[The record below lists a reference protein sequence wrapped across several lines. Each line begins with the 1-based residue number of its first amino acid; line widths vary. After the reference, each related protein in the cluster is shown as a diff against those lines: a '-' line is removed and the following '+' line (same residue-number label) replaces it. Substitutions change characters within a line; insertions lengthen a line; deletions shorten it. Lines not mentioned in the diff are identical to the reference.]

1 MDSFNKFFNINL
13 GPKKRYMHP
22 TLDTKRPHETVPVM
36 HRTKFDVYKF
46 KLLKDREKGRFNI
59 TDREAAMLMK
69 RFNVKFSQDSVATLG
84 NTGVRLYKNTNGG
97 GYIIEK

>member
-36 HRTKFDVYKF
+36 HRTKYDVYRF
-46 KLLKDREKGRFNI
+46 KLLKDRESGQFNI
-59 TDREAAMLMK
+59 TDREARILMK
-69 RFNVKFSQDSVATLG
+69 RFNVKFSQANAATLG
-84 NTGVRLYKNTNGG
+84 NTGIALFKNPAGK
-97 GYIIEK
+97 GYIIRK

>member
-36 HRTKFDVYKF
+36 HRTKHDVYKF
-46 KLLKDREKGRFNI
+46 KILKGRNKGKFNI
-59 TDREAAMLMK
+59 TDREASELMK
-69 RFNVKFSQDSVATLG
+69 KFNVRFSQSERATLG
-84 NTGVRLYKNTNGG
+84 NTGIMLYKNLDGG
-97 GYIIEK
+97 GYIIQK